1 MLLVGISILAL
12 LLVVADGFAY
22 RWYVRPIPYSWVR
35 VVVVSAM
42 AVVNLM
48 PYVAA
53 SMLWFFNTGDMVPM
67 MWILTLY
74 TILSLSRLSL
84 YAVILLFRNYRHKW
98 TLGIALCTIVAM
110 VQMVGVVHT
119 RKALTVRSVEVASM
133 RLPEGFDGYRI
144 AFFSDL
150 HLGSLT
156 SAEEMCR
163 NIVESINTLDAD
175 LVVFGGDLVNAHYE
189 ELRPE
194 ISAILQGIKA
204 RDGVV
209 AVMGN
214 HDTGVYI
221 QDTITLPIEKSTRL
235 LTERIEQMGWRVA
248 NDKTGQ
254 LLRGN
259 DTITLT
265 GIGFSRELL
274 EHRHSANV
282 ADELD
287 LRHIFE
293 SVPNDKFNITLSHM
307 PQLWRKISELGYG
320 DLVLSGHVHAM
331 QMKLGIGRWR
341 LSPAQLMYEEW
352 SGLYNEEDSHLYIT
366 DGVGSVGFHM
376 RIGAPPEITLL
387 TLRCKD
393 HYQTILT
400 R

>member
-1 MLLVGISILAL
+1 
-12 LLVVADGFAY
+12 
-22 RWYVRPIPYSWVR
+22 
-35 VVVVSAM
+35 
-42 AVVNLM
+42 
-48 PYVAA
+48 
-53 SMLWFFNTGDMVPM
+53 
-67 MWILTLY
+67 
-74 TILSLSRLSL
+74 
-84 YAVILLFRNYRHKW
+84 
-98 TLGIALCTIVAM
+98 
-110 VQMVGVVHT
+110 
-119 RKALTVRSVEVASM
+119 M

-163 NIVESINTLDAD
+163 NIVKSINTLDAD

-194 ISAILQGIKA
+194 MSAILQGVKA

-235 LTERIEQMGWRVA
+235 LTERIEQMGWRILD
-248 NDKTGQ
+248 DKTEW
-254 LLRGN
+254 LVRGE
-259 DTITLT
+259 DSLTLT
-265 GIGFSRELL
+265 GIGFSHELL
-274 EHRHSANV
+274 EHRHSADV

-287 LRHIFE
+287 LRPIYE
-293 SVPNDKFNITLSHM
+293 SVPREKFNITLSHM
-307 PQLWRKISELGYG
+307 PQLWRKVKSLGYG

-331 QMKLGIGRWR
+331 QIKLGIGQWQI
-341 LSPAQLMYEEW
+341 SPAQLMYSEW
-352 SGLYNEEDSHLYIT
+352 SGLYSEDGSHLYIT

-387 TLRCKD
+387 TLRCNRD
-393 HYQTILT
+393 
-400 R
+400 